1 MPYIQ
6 VKMFNKAKESVKITD
21 KDPTFKARYI
31 GSTETF
37 QAAGKGCTTVPVQ
50 KLWDNAAE
58 ERYLKRVSLLL
69 NKSGILIKDLDKKND
84 TGKLFIIENVS
95 FCNVDCAV
103 NEKIFSW
110 VYQTETKRMECHAV
124 LCSNAEKAKA
134 MALVMARAFQ
144 IAYKEWKIKKSKE
157 AKEMERSQRRVSI
170 AKVSQSFEKKEL
182 QCQTNDTNETSSL
195 AGSEP
200 EPSKSG
206 LITLESESL
215 LGNGSVASHSRDISL
230 QASINGG
237 EGAS

>member
-1 MPYIQ
+1 
-6 VKMFNKAKESVKITD
+6 MFSKAKESAKITD

-37 QAAGKGCTTVPVQ
+37 QATGKGCTTVPVQ

-69 NKSGILIKDLDKKND
+69 NKSGILIKDLEKKND
-84 TGKLFIIENVS
+84 IGKLFIIENIS

-110 VYQTETKRMECHAV
+110 VYQTEETKRLECHAV
-124 LCSNAEKAKA
+124 LCSSTEKAKA

-144 IAYKEWKIKKSKE
+144 IGYKEWKINQSKE

-170 AKVSQSFEKKEL
+170 AKVSQSFEKKEF
-182 QCQTNDTNETSSL
+182 QCQTNDTNETSSS
-195 AGSEP
+195 AGSEH
-200 EPSKSG
+200 EPNKSG
-206 LITLESESL
+206 PITLESERI
-215 LGNGSVASHSRDISL
+215 LGNGGVTKHSRDVSI
-230 QASINGG
+230 QAYVNGD